1 VVLLPPAGAV
11 SAFLLPVWGLS
22 TAGLLVSTGAGTW
35 AESTSACLLDF
46 SPFPFRIDSC
56 TRSRASS
63 SGSTFDVVS
72 AADITFPEFAALAG
86 GGGGAVF
93 GAEAEVFTG
102 PVGLF
107 LGSGGRS
114 LSLFRPLFIH
124 TFRISDQ
131 KF

>member
-72 AADITFPEFAALAG
+72 AADSTIPAFAALA
-86 GGGGAVF
+86 GGAVF